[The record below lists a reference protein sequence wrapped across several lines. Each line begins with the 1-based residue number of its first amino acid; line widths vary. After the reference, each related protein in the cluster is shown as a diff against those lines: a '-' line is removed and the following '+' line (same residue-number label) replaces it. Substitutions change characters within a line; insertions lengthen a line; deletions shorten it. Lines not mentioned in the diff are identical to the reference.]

1 MIIDAHV
8 TISHDREVNPLL
20 KSMQM
25 AKIDYAFLA
34 PSKAETAFNN
44 HQGNS
49 RLARICGEHTNLKF
63 WAVASPW
70 SGDVGITEI
79 GRAFDCGAFGI
90 LFDPTV
96 QGFSLLGPEIK
107 NMLALISKF
116 INPLIYVHTG
126 TPSNALPLQLA
137 HLANSFP
144 NLSFLMGRSGRTDFR
159 TDAIPAMQLAP
170 NIYADTSHDYPMT
183 GLSNLATSIGTDRMI
198 FSSDYPYER
207 QDFAKECIDSL
218 PISFHEKSKILSGNV
233 QLRSRNFTAE
243 RR

>member
-8 TISHDREVNPLL
+8 TISSDSEVNPLL

-25 AKIDYAFLA
+25 ARIDSAVLA

-49 RLARICGEHTNLKF
+49 RLARICDEHANLKF
-63 WAVASPW
+63 WAVATPW
-70 SGDVGITEI
+70 SGDAGIIEI
-79 GRAFDCGAFGI
+79 GRAFDHGAFGI

-96 QGFSLLGPEIK
+96 QGFSLLGTEIK

-137 HLANSFP
+137 HLANGFP
-144 NLSFLMGRSGRTDFR
+144 SMSFLMGRSGRTDFR
-159 TDAIPAMQLAP
+159 TDAIPAMKLAP

-183 GLSNLATSIGTDRMI
+183 GLANLAASIGTDRMI

-207 QDFAKECIDSL
+207 QDFARECIERL
-218 PISFHEKSKILSGNV
+218 PFSDYEKSRILSRNV
-233 QLRSRNFTAE
+233 QLRSRNLTTE